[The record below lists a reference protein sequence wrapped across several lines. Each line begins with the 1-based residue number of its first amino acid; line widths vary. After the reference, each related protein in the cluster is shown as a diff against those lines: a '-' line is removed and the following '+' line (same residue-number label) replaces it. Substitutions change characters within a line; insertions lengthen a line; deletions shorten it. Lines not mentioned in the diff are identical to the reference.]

1 MFIDF
6 LPHDTHILSAPKIE
20 ISSALDYFQPDWN
33 LSWSSDGLRTHC
45 AMFRAATQT
54 RPSVESVHCAVAFSR
69 TGLHIASTG
78 TAQSRCLPNQSWTA
92 TADVSP
98 SGPAPQASAFC
109 TIGLGGS
116 FETEHPSMV
125 RTATTI
131 NVNFIALTSSRI
143 GILSHQRP
151 PAST

>member
-33 LSWSSDGLRTHC
+33 LSWSSEGLRTHC

-54 RPSVESVHCAVAFSR
+54 RPSVESVHCAAAFSR
-69 TGLHIASTG
+69 TGLHMASTA
-78 TAQSRCLPNQSWTA
+78 TAQSRCFPNQSSTA
-92 TADVSP
+92 TADAAANE
-98 SGPAPQASAFC
+98 PAPQDSAFC

-116 FETEHPSMV
+116 LET
-125 RTATTI
+125 
-131 NVNFIALTSSRI
+131 
-143 GILSHQRP
+143 
-151 PAST
+151 